1 MANREAIREL
11 QTRLAQRLQAA
22 RTEGRAVQ
30 WLAVEARGGR
40 YLFPLAQAGEIFPWS
55 SVQPAPYTQPWFLG
69 VANLRGGLCGVVDL
83 AAFLSGLPAG
93 GGIDRAE
100 SSLITFNATLDLNCA
115 LLIDSLAG
123 LRGAEA
129 FMATEPPAPEAP
141 PYLGAL
147 HTDAAGLTWREVDLL
162 ILSQSPVFLSISA

>member
-11 QTRLAQRLQAA
+11 QARLAQRLQAA

-30 WLAVEARGGR
+30 WLAVEARGQR
-40 YLFPLAQAGEIFPWS
+40 YLFPLAQAGEIFTWP

-83 AAFLSGLPAG
+83 AAFLSGVPTAPDL
-93 GGIDRAE
+93 DRAE

-115 LLIDSLAG
+115 LLVDRLAG
-123 LRGAEA
+123 LRGSEA
-129 FMATEPPAPEAP
+129 FTATTPPAATDPS
-141 PYLGAL
+141 YFGAL
-147 HTDAAGLTWREVDLL
+147 HTDAAGLSWREIDLL
-162 ILSQSPVFLSISA
+162 ALSQFPVFLSISA